1 MASMRDIKRR
11 RESIQS
17 TSQITKAMKLV
28 STVKLQKA
36 KGHAEET
43 KPYFQKMYETVSG
56 MLARSGGAEGPYQKE
71 EKEGPK
77 KKGVIV
83 ITSNRGLAG
92 GYNSNVVKLVT
103 QGDFD
108 KENTVIFP
116 VGRKGLE
123 SLRRYGYSCQGDY
136 SEVMNKPLFGDAV
149 SIGKTVTGALE
160 SGEIDE
166 LYLAYTVFKN
176 TVTQIP
182 TLIKILPFGEDDAQ
196 NDAAQDAAAASQS
209 APTPQ
214 SAPASQSVSASH
226 SVPQEKQGPVALM
239 NYEPEEEETLGY
251 IIPLYVNSLIF
262 GALVEA
268 VASENGARMQA
279 MDSATSNAEEMIG
292 TLGLQYNR
300 ARQAAI
306 TQELTEIVAGAAA
319 IS

>member
-11 RESIQS
+11 KASIQS
-17 TSQITKAMKLV
+17 TSQITKAMMLV

-43 KPYFQKMYETVSG
+43 KPYFNKMYETVAG
-56 MLARSGGAEGPYQKE
+56 MLAKSGGTGNPYVR
-71 EKEGPK
+71 EKTEDGPK
-77 KKGVIV
+77 KKGVIL

-92 GYNSNVVKLVT
+92 GYNSNIVKLVT

-108 KENTVIFP
+108 REHTVIYP

-123 SLRRYGYSCQGDY
+123 SMRRLGYTCDGDY
-136 SEVMNKPLFGDAV
+136 SEVINKPLFGDAV
-149 SIGKTVTGALE
+149 SIGKTVTSALE
-160 SGEIDE
+160 NGDIDE
-166 LYLAYTVFKN
+166 VYLAYTVFKN

-182 TLIKILPFGEDDAQ
+182 TMIKILPFDEEDVKSQQAEADLAKVEK
-196 NDAAQDAAAASQS
+196 ND
-209 APTPQ
+209 
-214 SAPASQSVSASH
+214 
-226 SVPQEKQGPVALM
+226 GPVALM

-251 IIPLYVNSLIF
+251 IIPLYMNSLIF

-279 MDSATSNAEEMIG
+279 MDNATNNAEEMID

-306 TQELTEIVAGAAA
+306 TQELTEIVAGASA
-319 IS
+319 IE

>member
-11 RESIQS
+11 KESIQS

-36 KGHAEET
+36 KGRAEET
-43 KPYFQKMYETVSG
+43 QPYFNKMYETVSG
-56 MLARSGGAEGPYQKE
+56 MLAKSGTVRYPGKR
-71 EKEGPK
+71 EKNPDEPC

-83 ITSNRGLAG
+83 ISSNRGLAG
-92 GYNSNVVKLVT
+92 GYNSNLVKLVT
-103 QGDFD
+103 KGDFD
-108 KENTVIFP
+108 RENTIIFP

-123 SLRRYGYSCQGDY
+123 SLVRQGYTCQGDF
-136 SEVMNKPLFGDAV
+136 SEVINNPLFGDAV
-149 SIGKTVTGALE
+149 SIGKTVIGALE
-160 SGEIDE
+160 NGDIDE
-166 LYLAYTVFKN
+166 VYLAYTVFKN

-182 TLIKILPFGEDDAQ
+182 TLNKGAVAQ
-196 NDAAQDAAAASQS
+196 
-209 APTPQ
+209 
-214 SAPASQSVSASH
+214 
-226 SVPQEKQGPVALM
+226 M

-279 MDSATSNAEEMIG
+279 MDSATSNAEEMID

-306 TQELTEIVAGAAA
+306 TQELTEIVAGASA